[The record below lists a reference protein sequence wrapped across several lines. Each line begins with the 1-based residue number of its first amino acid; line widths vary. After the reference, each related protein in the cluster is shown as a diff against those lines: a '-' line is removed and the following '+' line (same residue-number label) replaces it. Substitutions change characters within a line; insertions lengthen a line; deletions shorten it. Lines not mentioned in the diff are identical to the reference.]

1 MLTENDNELI
11 NANISQTMDRVSAQV
26 QDLNGIPDVGGFALT
41 VQETFSPETTECFG
55 DRNAEVIDKLTKK
68 RDHIMSEAGAALRTV
83 EIIMGEFSGLG
94 LCDIVAI
101 LASLYVMPK
110 DLILGFLDKDA
121 FNRACATLGIKANK
135 PDLQDTLKS
144 YTDTVKEFYNLMDKL
159 YQDVSTNNQS

>member
-1 MLTENDNELI
+1 MLPKNDSRVDATI
-11 NANISQTMDRVSAQV
+11 AWANLSLRS
-26 QDLNGIPDVGGFALT
+26 GGT
-41 VQETFSPETTECFG
+41 
-55 DRNAEVIDKLTKK
+55 
-68 RDHIMSEAGAALRTV
+68 
-83 EIIMGEFSGLG
+83 
-94 LCDIVAI
+94 
-101 LASLYVMPK
+101 SLK